1 MRNLRSRLIG
11 WQARVAAQLARRTPS
26 ENAFLFLL
34 PVVGVTVG
42 LLCAG
47 TAHLIAFLQKLC
59 WGSGTNLL
67 DAASATPWYWRILI
81 PLAGGLVV
89 GAIGWFFHVQTR
101 GGGIT
106 TIMQTLALKGG
117 VMSVRQTAPRD
128 WAAIVTLATGGSL
141 GREGA
146 MAMMASAVSSHLGRR
161 CKLTPQH
168 LRMLVCA
175 AAAAALAAVYNA
187 PIGGALFALELLMGT
202 FALDVLGPVV
212 VVSVISTLVFR
223 SCMGGLPRFIVP
235 QYQLV
240 SGWELVFYLWLGV
253 LAGLVSTVFVRLLF
267 GAQDLFEKLPV
278 PTWLKPA
285 IGMTL
290 LGGIGVFLP
299 HVYGNGFEPVNQILQ
314 HDQVSMPLRL
324 LLILLPLKMLASAV
338 CFGGGAAG
346 GLFTPSLMVG
356 ALVGG
361 IFGYGVHAA
370 FPHLT
375 AEHGAYALVAM
386 GGLLAGT
393 IHAPLTAI
401 MMIFEQTNSYQIV
414 LPLMFV
420 CVISHVTVRLVG
432 ARSLD
437 EESLRRRGV
446 KLPRGREDSVMQSVC
461 VADVMHDDVIA
472 VNHSVP
478 FTGVVE
484 RFLKEP
490 FNFLYVTDGH
500 GKFLGAIR
508 LHAIKDVLSQGDALQ
523 TVIAHDLLD
532 DTFACI
538 TPDAKL
544 ADTMEIFW
552 QQNCERLPV
561 VNNLTD
567 RKLIGWMSKRD
578 LIGVYSQE
586 ILRKRQRLGH
596 FVVQDEDEKRDMF
609 VELPEGFELRTVIVP
624 AHCIGQ
630 TLAQLAPRSGFGVH
644 VLAVKRRD
652 ALTGQDSI
660 ELPGPQTQLRT
671 SDRLAVI
678 GQAHGIARFVA
689 ALSATTETPLPGA
702 PS

>member
-1 MRNLRSRLIG
+1 MRNLRSRVIG

-47 TAHLIAFLQKLC
+47 MAHVIAFLQKLC

-67 DAASATPWYWRILI
+67 SAALETPWYLRIII

-89 GAIGWFFHVQTR
+89 GLIGWIFKVQTR

-106 TIMQTLALKGG
+106 TVMQALALKGG
-117 VMSVRQTAPRD
+117 VLSLRQTAPRD
-128 WAAIVTLATGGSL
+128 WAAVVTLSTGGSL

-146 MAMMASAVSSHLGRR
+146 MAMLASATSSYLGRR
-161 CKLTPQH
+161 FKLSAHH
-168 LRMLVCA
+168 LRMLVCG

-187 PIGGALFALELLMGT
+187 PIGGALFALELLMGN
-202 FALDVLGPVV
+202 FALEVLGPVV
-212 VVSVISTLVFR
+212 VVSVVSTMVFR
-223 SCMGGLPRFIVP
+223 SCMGSLPRFIVP

-253 LAGLVSTVFVRLLF
+253 LAGLVSILFVRMLF
-267 GAQDLFEKLPV
+267 TSQDLFEKLPV
-278 PTWLKPA
+278 PRWLKPA

-290 LGGIGVFLP
+290 LGGIGVFWP

-314 HDQVSMPLRL
+314 HDSISMPLKL
-324 LLILLPLKMLASAV
+324 LLILLPMKMLASSV
-338 CFGGGAAG
+338 TFGGGAAG

-356 ALVGG
+356 AILGG
-361 IFGYGVHAA
+361 IFGYGVHTA

-401 MMIFEQTNSYQIV
+401 MMIFEQTNNYQIV

-420 CVISHVTVRLVG
+420 CVISHVTVRLFG

-437 EESLRRRGV
+437 EESMRRRGI
-446 KLPRGREDSVMQSVC
+446 KLPRGAEGSVMQSLR
-461 VADVMHDDVIA
+461 VADVMHDDITA

-478 FTGVVE
+478 FASVVE

-490 FNFLYVTDGH
+490 FNFLYVTNGH

-508 LHAIKDVLSQGDALQ
+508 LHALKEMINLGEALQ
-523 TVIAHDLLD
+523 TVVADDLLD
-532 DTFACI
+532 DTFECV
-538 TPDAKL
+538 TPQDKL
-544 ADTMEIFW
+544 ADTMEKFW

-586 ILRKRQRLGH
+586 ILRKRQVLGH
-596 FVVQDEDEKRDMF
+596 FVVQDQDEKRDMF
-609 VELPEGFELRTVIVP
+609 VELPEGFELLTVTVP
-624 AHCIGQ
+624 EQYTGQ
-630 TLAQLAPRSGFGVH
+630 TLAQLAPRSSFGVH
-644 VLAVKRRD
+644 VLAVKRRNQV
-652 ALTGQDSI
+652 TGQDSV
-660 ELPGPQTQLRT
+660 ELPEPQMQLREG
-671 SDRLAVI
+671 DRLAVI
-678 GQAHGIARFVA
+678 GQSDGIARFVA
-689 ALSATTETPLPGA
+689 ALVPA
-702 PS
+702 P

>member
-11 WQARVAAQLARRTPS
+11 WQARVAAQLASRTPS

-47 TAHLIAFLQKLC
+47 TAHVIAFLQKLC

-67 DAASATPWYWRILI
+67 SAALETPWYLRILI
-81 PLAGGLVV
+81 PLGGGLIV
-89 GAIGWFFHVQTR
+89 GLIGWIFKVQTR

-106 TIMQTLALKGG
+106 TVMQTLALKGG

-128 WAAIVTLATGGSL
+128 WAAVVTLSTGGSL

-146 MAMMASAVSSHLGRR
+146 MAMLASAVSSHIGRR
-161 CKLTPQH
+161 FKLSTQH

-187 PIGGALFALELLMGT
+187 PIGGALFALELLMGN
-202 FALDVLGPVV
+202 FAIEVLGPVV
-212 VVSVISTLVFR
+212 VVSVISTMVFR
-223 SCMGGLPRFIVP
+223 SCMGSLPRFVVP

-253 LAGLVSTVFVRLLF
+253 LAGLVSILFVRMLF
-267 GAQDLFEKLPV
+267 TSQDLFEKLPV
-278 PTWLKPA
+278 PRWLKPA

-290 LGGIGVFLP
+290 LGGIGVFWP

-314 HDQVSMPLRL
+314 HDSVSMPLKL
-324 LLILLPLKMLASAV
+324 LLILLPMKMLASSFS
-338 CFGGGAAG
+338 FGGGAAG

-356 ALVGG
+356 AILGG
-361 IFGYGVHAA
+361 IFGYGVHAL

-386 GGLLAGT
+386 GGMLAGT

-401 MMIFEQTNSYQIV
+401 MMIFEQTNNYQIV

-420 CVISHVTVRLVG
+420 CVISHITVRLIG

-437 EESLRRRGV
+437 EESMRRRGI
-446 KLPRGREDSVMQSVC
+446 KLPRGTEGSVMQSVC
-461 VADVMHDDVIA
+461 VADVMHDDITA

-478 FTGVVE
+478 FASVVE

-490 FNFLYVTDGH
+490 FNFLYVINGH

-508 LHAIKDVLSQGDALQ
+508 LHALKEMIHLGEALQ
-523 TVIAHDLLD
+523 TVVADDLMD
-532 DTFACI
+532 DTFQVV
-538 TPDAKL
+538 TPQDKL
-544 ADTMEIFW
+544 ADTMEKFW

-586 ILRKRQRLGH
+586 ILRKRQVLGH
-596 FVVQDEDEKRDMF
+596 FVVQDQDEKRDMF
-609 VELPEGFELRTVIVP
+609 VELPEGFELLTVTVP
-624 AHCIGQ
+624 EQYTGQ
-630 TLAQLAPRSGFGVH
+630 TLAQLAPRSSFGVH
-644 VLAVKRRD
+644 VLAVKRRNQV
-652 ALTGQDSI
+652 TGQDSV
-660 ELPGPQTQLRT
+660 ELPEPQMQLREG
-671 SDRLAVI
+671 DRLAVI
-678 GQAHGIARFVA
+678 GQSDGIARFVA
-689 ALSATTETPLPGA
+689 ALVPA
-702 PS
+702 P

>member
-1 MRNLRSRLIG
+1 MRNLRSRFIG
-11 WQARVAAQLARRTPS
+11 WQTRAAAQLARRTPS

-47 TAHLIAFLQKLC
+47 MAHVIAFLQKLC

-67 DAASATPWYWRILI
+67 TAAQDKPWYWCILI

-89 GAIGWFFHVQTR
+89 GAIGWYFKVQTR

-117 VMSVRQTAPRD
+117 VLSLRQTVPRD
-128 WAAIVTLATGGSL
+128 WAAVVTLATGGSL

-146 MAMMASAVSSHLGRR
+146 MAMLASAVSSYLGRHF
-161 CKLTPQH
+161 KLSTQH
-168 LRMLVCA
+168 LRMLVCG

-187 PIGGALFALELLMGT
+187 PIGGALFALELLMGN
-202 FALDVLGPVV
+202 FALEVLGPVV
-212 VVSVISTLVFR
+212 VISVISTLVFR
-223 SCMGGLPRFIVP
+223 SCMGSLPRFIVP

-240 SGWELVFYLWLGV
+240 SSWELVFYLWLGV
-253 LAGLVSTVFVRLLF
+253 LAGIVSVIFVRMLYTS
-267 GAQDLFEKLPV
+267 QDIFEKLPV
-278 PTWLKPA
+278 PRWLKPA

-290 LGGIGVFLP
+290 LGCIGIFWP
-299 HVYGNGFEPVNQILQ
+299 HVFGNGFEPVNQILQ
-314 HDQVSMPLRL
+314 HQTITMPVKLLMIL
-324 LLILLPLKMLASAV
+324 LLMKMLASAV

-356 ALVGG
+356 ALLGG
-361 IFGYGVHAA
+361 VFGYGVHSL

-375 AEHGAYALVAM
+375 AEHGAYALIGM

-401 MMIFEQTNSYQIV
+401 MMIFEQTNNYQIV

-420 CVISHVTVRLVG
+420 CVISHFTVRLLG

-437 EESLRRRGV
+437 EEALRRRGLQ
-446 KLPRGREDSVMQSVC
+446 LPRGPEGSVMQSLH
-461 VADVMHDDVIA
+461 VADVMHDDVTA

-490 FNFLYVTDGH
+490 NNFLYVTNGH

-508 LHAIKDVLSQGDALQ
+508 LHALKEMLSQGDALQ
-523 TVIAHDLLD
+523 TVIADDLLD
-532 DTFACI
+532 DTFVVV
-538 TPDAKL
+538 TPETKL
-544 ADTMEIFW
+544 ADLMEIFW

-567 RKLIGWMSKRD
+567 RKLIGWISKRD
-578 LIGVYSQE
+578 LIGIYSQE
-586 ILRKRQRLGH
+586 ILRKRQLLGH
-596 FVVQDEDEKRDMF
+596 FVVSEADEKRDMY
-609 VELPEGFELRTVIVP
+609 VELPEGFELRTVAIP
-624 AHCIGQ
+624 TQCEGQ
-630 TLAQLAPRSGFGVH
+630 TLAQLAPRSSFGVH
-644 VLAVKRRD
+644 VLAIKRSD
-652 ALTGQDSI
+652 PATGKETV
-660 ELPGPQTQLRT
+660 ELPGPQMQLREG
-671 SDRLAVI
+671 DRLAVI
-678 GQAHGIARFVA
+678 GQGTGIDQFRGALTGA
-689 ALSATTETPLPGA
+689 AT
-702 PS
+702 

>member
-26 ENAFLFLL
+26 ENAFIFLL

-47 TAHLIAFLQKLC
+47 TAHVIAFLQNMC

-67 DAASATPWYWRILI
+67 SAALETPWYFRILI
-81 PLAGGLVV
+81 PLTGGLIV
-89 GAIGWFFHVQTR
+89 GAIGWVFHVQTR

-106 TIMQTLALKGG
+106 TIIQSLALKGG
-117 VMSVRQTAPRD
+117 VLSVRQTVPRD
-128 WAAIVTLATGGSL
+128 WAAVVTLSTGGSL

-146 MAMMASAVSSHLGRR
+146 MAMLASAVSSYLGRR
-161 CKLTPQH
+161 FKLSTQH

-187 PIGGALFALELLMGT
+187 PIGGALFALELLMGN

-240 SGWELVFYLWLGV
+240 SSWELFFYLGLGV
-253 LAGLVSTVFVRLLF
+253 LAGLISILFVRLLF
-267 GAQDLFEKLPV
+267 ASQDAFEKLPV
-278 PTWLKPA
+278 PRWLTPA

-290 LGGIGVFLP
+290 LGVIGVFWP

-314 HDQVSMPLRL
+314 HDQASMPLKL
-324 LLILLPLKMLASAV
+324 LLILLPMKMLASAV
-338 CFGGGAAG
+338 TFGGGASG

-356 ALVGG
+356 ALLGG
-361 IFGYGVHAA
+361 IFGYGVHSL
-370 FPHLT
+370 FPLIT

-386 GGLLAGT
+386 GGVLAGT

-420 CVISHVTVRLVG
+420 CVVSHVTVRLLG
-432 ARSLD
+432 GRSL
-437 EESLRRRGV
+437 EEEAMRRHGV
-446 KLPRGREDSVMQSVC
+446 KLPRGTEGSVMHSLC
-461 VADVMHDDVIA
+461 VADVMHDDVTA

-490 FNFLYVTDGH
+490 YNFLYVTDGH

-508 LHAIKDVLSQGDALQ
+508 LHALKEMLNQGDALQ
-523 TVIAHDLLD
+523 SVVAHDLLD
-532 DTFACI
+532 DTFEVVLP
-538 TPDAKL
+538 TDKL
-544 ADTMEIFW
+544 ADTMEKFW
-552 QQNCERLPV
+552 RQNCERLPV

-586 ILRKRQRLGH
+586 ILRKRQLLGH
-596 FVVQDEDEKRDMF
+596 FVVQDQDEKRDMF
-609 VELPEGFELRTVIVP
+609 VELPEGFDLRTIELP
-624 AHCIGQ
+624 AQCVGQ

-644 VLAVKRRD
+644 VLAVKHRNP
-652 ALTGQDSI
+652 LTGQDSV
-660 ELPGPQTQLRT
+660 ELPAPQTKLGAG
-671 SDRLAVI
+671 DRLAVI
-678 GQAHGIARFVA
+678 GQSDGISRFVA
-689 ALSATTETPLPGA
+689 ALNTSTITPASDSPR
-702 PS
+702 